1 MKQSKYPPIEEVE
14 NMRWT
19 DNHTKYHSIDYGFC
33 KAQACCD
40 DCTLKIRLLC
50 KVSDWIRK
58 IRVSIIKRHY
68 GIKKGW

>member
-19 DNHTKYHSIDYGFC
+19 DNHTKYHSLQYGFC
-33 KAQACCD
+33 EAHDCCENCD
-40 DCTLKIRLLC
+40 LRIRLLC
-50 KVSDWIRK
+50 KVKFLMNK
-58 IRVSIIKRHY
+58 IIVGIIKRHY